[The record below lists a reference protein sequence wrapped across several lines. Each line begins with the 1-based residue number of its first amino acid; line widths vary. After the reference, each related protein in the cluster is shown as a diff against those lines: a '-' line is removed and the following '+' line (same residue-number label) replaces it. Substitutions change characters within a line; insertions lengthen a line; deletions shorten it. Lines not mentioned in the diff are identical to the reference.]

1 MLHRLTVYFL
11 CAAMLGMSVLPQP
24 VYTAQR
30 FSAVGP
36 DQAQL
41 LEKYPNARI
50 VRVSP
55 DQYLAL
61 EKELHQRGYR
71 PSAVLTLA
79 QNTDANEQRQQRQ
92 DTMSIEPLSG
102 EATLSGDCVAQG
114 DSPAG
119 EDSVR
124 LMVDFTDDLMN
135 SSSNGSSGDGAAVV
149 FVIVGTVVVVV
160 WALYVFKY
168 LYDVSVGATPCGGWN
183 ELTALTA
190 VSSSATAQHLRFE
203 GLRYAT
209 GFRADALDVGLSFEL
224 GQADILLKEAG
235 TLDLQGRY
243 WLLGPMLR
251 WRLSQDANPSY
262 FQMDFVA
269 GSTEHDAVGLL
280 AKASMGL
287 LFGIGDALQ
296 FGLNWGVVKIN
307 LDENQGIISD
317 RNQYHY
323 VYSAS
328 FGFKF

>member
-1 MLHRLTVYFL
+1 MLHRLTVYFI
-11 CAAMLGMSVLPQP
+11 CTAMFGLSVLPQP
-24 VYTAQR
+24 VYAAQH
-30 FSAVGP
+30 FSTTGP

-41 LEKYPNARI
+41 LERYPDAHI
-50 VRVSP
+50 VHVSP
-55 DQYLAL
+55 EQYRAL
-61 EKELHQRGYR
+61 EKELQQRGYR
-71 PSAVLTLA
+71 PSAVLALA
-79 QNTDANEQRQQRQ
+79 QNTGANERLRQVRN
-92 DTMSIEPLSG
+92 IEPVLA
-102 EATLSGDCVAQG
+102 EASSSGDCVTQG
-114 DSPAG
+114 DSTAG

-135 SSSNGSSGDGAAVV
+135 SSNGSSGDGAAVV

-190 VSSSATAQHLRFE
+190 ASSSAAAQHLRFE

-209 GFRADALDVGLSFEL
+209 GFRADTLDVGLSFEL
-224 GQADILLKEAG
+224 GQADILLKEVG
-235 TLDLQGRY
+235 TLELQGRY